1 MAQEVFKRY
10 EKKYILTKEQY
21 EKFRSMTESRL
32 AVDQYGKH
40 TICNIYFDTGN
51 YSLIRNS
58 IDKPV
63 YKEKLRLRSYGI
75 PEKDSTVFLEIKKK
89 FDGIVYKRRVPMSL
103 DEAYSYING
112 GEIGKKGQI
121 LSEIDWFM
129 SFYKPLPKVYLA
141 YDRIAMYDTIDTSVR
156 ITFDTNIRWRDKSL
170 GLEKGAWGATL
181 LNEDQYIMEVKISD
195 AMPLWLAEIL
205 DNLEIY
211 PASYSKYGNCYTQF
225 LSQGIHSDE
234 MIAKEKNSGG
244 IYCA

>member
-21 EKFRSMTESRL
+21 EKFRSMTEGRL
-32 AVDQYGKH
+32 EVDQYGKH
-40 TICNIYFDTGN
+40 TICNIYFDTSN

-58 IDKPV
+58 IEKPV
-63 YKEKLRLRSYGI
+63 YKEKLRLRSYGT
-75 PEKDSTVFLEIKKK
+75 PDRNSAVFLEIKKK
-89 FDGIVYKRRVPMSL
+89 FDGIVYKRRVQMSL

-112 GEIGKKGQI
+112 GGIEKEGQI

-129 SFYKPLPKVYLA
+129 DFYKPLPKVYLA
-141 YDRIAMYDTIDTSVR
+141 YDRIAMYDTLDTSVR
-156 ITFDTNIRWRDKSL
+156 ITFDTNIRWRDKAV

-181 LNEDQYIMEVKISD
+181 LGEEQYIMEIKISD
-195 AMPLWLAEIL
+195 AMPMWLAEIL
-205 DNLEIY
+205 DELKIY
-211 PASYSKYGNCYTQF
+211 PSSYSKYGNCYTQF

-234 MIAKEKNSGG
+234 IMTKEKNAGG